1 MKIDISKTAI
11 ENVFALIN
19 ADNGSTHDAAT
30 VTLGVPAVRTPDANP
45 RNTTLVLTAVVGG
58 GFTGT
63 DTVTYTRL
71 GMGSGV
77 VTPSFDFETDGD
89 TTNASFKTQV
99 ATALGLRE
107 DQIQI
112 TGTLPAAEGDE
123 TTMTVAAIADSL
135 LYVGSQALTVTWPVP
150 QVPLDLTTKD
160 LSGFEAEEG

>member
-11 ENVFALIN
+11 ENVYALIN
-19 ADNGSTHDAAT
+19 ADNASTHSAAT
-30 VTLGVPAVRTPDANP
+30 VTLGVPVVRTPDANP
-45 RNTTLVLTAVVGG
+45 RNTTLELTAVVDG

-77 VTPSFDFETDGD
+77 VTPSFDFEIDGETDA
-89 TTNASFKTQV
+89 ASFKTQV

-112 TGTLPAAEGDE
+112 TGTLPAAEGDD

-135 LYVGSQALTVTWPVP
+135 LYVGSQALQVSWPVP
-150 QVPLDLTTKD
+150 QAPLNLTTKD

>member
-1 MKIDISKTAI
+1 MNIDISKTGV
-11 ENVFALIN
+11 ENVYALIN
-19 ADNGSTHDAAT
+19 ADNSTAHSAAT

-63 DTVTYTRL
+63 DTLTYTRL

-77 VTPSFDFETDGD
+77 VTPSFDFEVDGD
-89 TTNASFKTQV
+89 TTAASFKTQV

-107 DQIQI
+107 DQITI
-112 TGTLPAAEGDE
+112 TGTLPAAEGED
-123 TTMTVAAIADSL
+123 TTMTVAAVADSL
-135 LYVGSQALTVTWPVP
+135 LYVGSQALSVSWPVP

-160 LSGFEAEEG
+160 LSGFEAAA